1 MDSDVPQAALVLCAP
16 EKAGK
21 PRQMVHIT
29 PGAANF

>member
-1 MDSDVPQAALVLCAP
+1 MPQVAQALCAP

-29 PGAANF
+29 PGTANF